1 MAGSAKN
8 PQNSKTSST
17 LFLAPARWRTGQ
29 KLRSAAMGC
38 GLEVSDPFAGVI
50 GVDVP
55 EGSESELSAA
65 FSVQMLPVEREET
78 RCRLVSGKVPPTHA
92 ELMHTQLLSQWMS
105 AIDGLWLGDLLQER
119 RLLTYFQPIVHLDN
133 PGQVFAY
140 ECLLRANDNGT
151 LVFPD
156 RLYGAARATGQMVA
170 LDEMARLT
178 AIESAARSFVTSNV
192 FINFCPRSVDDP
204 MRFLHDA
211 VRMAG
216 KCQIPTH
223 RLVFEVVESDEIVD
237 PGKLVELLDEFRAA
251 GFRVALDDLGAGY
264 SSLNLLTRIKPDF
277 VKLDM
282 DLIRNVDTDYYKSRV
297 AAKLLELA
305 RELRVTTVVE
315 GVETEAELNW
325 SREHGADFA
334 QGYLI
339 ARPAAVPPKS
349 SFALPMAARPAPI
362 DMQGAGLAAEV
373 PRLLST

>member
-1 MAGSAKN
+1 MTGQVTSQKKN
-8 PQNSKTSST
+8 CNS

-29 KLRSAAMGC
+29 KLRSAAIDC

-50 GVDVP
+50 GVQVP

-65 FSVQMLPVEREET
+65 FSMQLLPVEREET
-78 RCRLVSGKVPPTHA
+78 RCRIASGKVTPTHA

-105 AIDGLWLGDLLQER
+105 AIDGLWLSELLR
-119 RLLTYFQPIVHLDN
+119 DRCLLTYFQPIVHLN
-133 PGQVFAY
+133 QPGEVFAY

-178 AIESAARSFVTSNV
+178 AIESSAKSFVTSNV

-237 PGKLVELLDEFRAA
+237 PTKLVELLGEFRSA

-305 RELRVTTVVE
+305 RELQVATVVE
-315 GVETEAELNW
+315 GVETEAEMNW
-325 SREHGADFA
+325 SREHGADFG
-334 QGYLI
+334 QGYLF

-349 SFALPMAARPAPI
+349 SFARPLASRPAPYEL
-362 DMQGAGLAAEV
+362 QEASLVGAEV
-373 PRLLST
+373 PRMLPT